1 MLLCVAPGLETVNC
15 RCAPF
20 QNTLYTLVFAA
31 GFGGVTA
38 AALLGVVAREN
49 LRVTLVCTRRNIW

>member
-15 RCAPF
+15 RCAPL
-20 QNTLYTLVFAA
+20 QNTLHTLVFAA
-31 GFGGVTA
+31 GFGVTA
-38 AALLGVVAREN
+38 AALLGVITREI